1 MKKRLLSLVLCA
13 IMLFS
18 ACVLSACGE
27 ERGLTNSGGAITP
40 DTNKDNPMTIYIYG
54 IKEEGTTE
62 AGIRLVE
69 EELNKISV
77 RKYNTTVDLLLFD
90 EAEYASIVFAKTQE
104 AMSTYNQKK
113 KKDETLSTEEKD
125 LLVDVR
131 FPETVKVADMM
142 PSDVVNA
149 TLDIFLT
156 YIPDANSLTLDPN
169 SQYYSPDLSTVG
181 MFDLLY
187 NQRALAP
194 LGATIKSGTYSSL
207 KNNAYT
213 EALKGVERAT
223 YKTMD
228 ALDKVM
234 DTYAIPNNYI
244 YGEYQFVLFNSH
256 YVPEEITHQQDKS
269 QLLTDEA
276 LATLAGEI
284 QKELDAGNLKDPN
297 GNPADINVTATYSS
311 YEEFER
317 ATNTKD
323 VAICYINGDRATKE
337 LCEQTG
343 KYEVY
348 QRSVG
353 SVTTRDLCESM
364 YCVSQSTKDVKR
376 CLDIL
381 RLINENE
388 VFRNTLLYGV
398 KGTHYVQE
406 RTGEVTLANPLN
418 KGYKMNIKYTG
429 NMFICYP
436 SNSMDETMR
445 LMAKEDWLHAKLQ
458 VKEVLEANA
467 G

>member
-1 MKKRLLSLVLCA
+1 MKKRLLSLVLCVA
-13 IMLFS
+13 MLFS
-18 ACVLSACGE
+18 ACVLSACSE
-27 ERGLTNSGGAITP
+27 ERGLTNSTGTITT
-40 DTNKDNPMTIYIYG
+40 DSNNAPMTIYIYG

-69 EELNKISV
+69 EELNKISI

-90 EAEYASIVFAKTQE
+90 EKEYASIIFAKTQE

-113 KKDETLSTEEKD
+113 KKDETISAEEKD

-131 FPETVKVADMM
+131 FPETVKVADMV

-156 YIPDANSLTLDPN
+156 YIPEADSLTRDPN
-169 SQYYSPDLSTVG
+169 SQYYSPGLSAKG
-181 MFDLLY
+181 MFDILY
-187 NQRALAP
+187 EQRALAP
-194 LGATIKSGTYSSL
+194 LGASIKSGTYSSL

-213 EALKGVERAT
+213 EALKCVERAT
-223 YKTMD
+223 YKSIGT
-228 ALDKVM
+228 ANAVM

-256 YVPEEITHQQDKS
+256 YVNQFTSQKDKS
-269 QLLTDEA
+269 QLLTDSA
-276 LATLAGEI
+276 INTLANEI
-284 QKELDAGNLKDPN
+284 KAALDAGELLDPN
-297 GNPADINVTATYSS
+297 GEVADINVTATYSS
-311 YEEFER
+311 YEEFEQ
-317 ATNTKD
+317 AIDDKD
-323 VAICYINGDRATKE
+323 VAICFINGDRAVKE
-337 LCEQTG
+337 LCGQTG
-343 KYEVY
+343 RFEVY

-353 SVTTRDLCESM
+353 TITSSDLCESM
-364 YCVSQSTKDVKR
+364 YCVSQSTADVKR

-398 KGTHYVQE
+398 KGTHYIQE
-406 RTGEVTLANPLN
+406 RTGEVTLATPLN
-418 KGYKMNIKYTG
+418 KGYRMNIKYTG

-436 SNSMDETMR
+436 SNSMTETMR

-458 VKEVLEANA
+458 VKEVLDANA
-467 G
+467 AG

>member
-18 ACVLSACGE
+18 ACVLSACSE
-27 ERGLTNSGGAITP
+27 ERGLTNSTGTIVTDSNNA
-40 DTNKDNPMTIYIYG
+40 PMTIYIYG

-69 EELNKISV
+69 EELNKISIK
-77 RKYNTTVDLLLFD
+77 KYNTTVDLLLF
-90 EAEYASIVFAKTQE
+90 EEKEYASIVFAKTQE

-113 KKDETLSTEEKD
+113 KKDETITAEEKD

-131 FPETVKVADMM
+131 FAETVKVADMV

-156 YIPDANSLTLDPN
+156 YIPEADSLTRDPN
-169 SQYYSPDLSTVG
+169 SQYYSPDLSTKG
-181 MFDLLY
+181 MFDILY
-187 NQRALAP
+187 EQRALAP
-194 LGATIKSGTYSSL
+194 LGASIKSGTYSSL

-213 EALKGVERAT
+213 EALKCVERAT

-228 ALDKVM
+228 ALNKVM

-256 YVPEEITHQQDKS
+256 YVNQFTSQQDKS
-269 QLLTDEA
+269 QLLGDTA
-276 LATLAGEI
+276 IATLANEI
-284 QKELDAGNLKDPN
+284 KAALDAGELLDPN
-297 GNPADINVTATYSS
+297 GEVADINVTATYSS
-311 YEEFER
+311 YEEFEK
-317 ATNTKD
+317 AINDKD
-323 VAICYINGDRATKE
+323 VAICYINGDRAVKE
-337 LCEQTG
+337 LCEQSG
-343 KYEVY
+343 RFEVY
-348 QRSVG
+348 QRSIG
-353 SVTTRDLCESM
+353 TITSKELCESM
-364 YCVSQSTKDVKR
+364 YCVSQSTADVNR

-406 RTGEVTLANPLN
+406 RTGEVTLATPLN
-418 KGYKMNIKYTG
+418 KGYRMNIKYTG

-436 SNSMDETMR
+436 CNSMTETMR

-458 VKEVLEANA
+458 VKEVLDNNA
-467 G
+467 TS

>member
-18 ACVLSACGE
+18 ACVLSACSE
-27 ERGLTNSGGAITP
+27 ERGLTNSAGTITP
-40 DTNKDNPMTIYIYG
+40 DSNKDAPMTIYIYG

-69 EELNKISV
+69 EELNKISIK
-77 RKYNTTVDLLLFD
+77 KYNTTVDLLLFD
-90 EAEYASIVFAKTQE
+90 EKEYASIIFAKTQE
-104 AMSTYNQKK
+104 AMSTYNQHK
-113 KKDETLSTEEKD
+113 KKDENVTTEEKN

-149 TLDIFLT
+149 TLDIFLAYT
-156 YIPDANSLTLDPN
+156 PEAGSLTLDKN
-169 SQYYSPDLSTVG
+169 SQYYSPDLAAKG
-181 MFDLLY
+181 MFDILY
-187 NQRALAP
+187 EQRALAP

-207 KNNAYT
+207 KNNAYA

-228 ALDKVM
+228 ALNKVM
-234 DTYAIPNNYI
+234 ETYAIPNNYI

-256 YVPEEITHQQDKS
+256 YVNQFTKQQDKS
-269 QLLTDEA
+269 QLLTDSA
-276 LATLAGEI
+276 LSTLASEM
-284 QKELDAGNLKDPN
+284 QKMLDAGELLDPN
-297 GNPADINVTATYSS
+297 GNVADINITATYSS
-311 YEEFER
+311 YEEFET
-317 ATNTKD
+317 AINTKD
-323 VAICYINGDRATKE
+323 VAICYINGDKAVKE

-343 KYEVY
+343 KYDVY
-348 QRSVG
+348 QRGIGAVS
-353 SVTTRDLCESM
+353 SKDLCESM
-364 YCVSQSTKDVKR
+364 YCVSQSTTNVNR

-388 VFRNTLLYGV
+388 LFRNTLLYGV

-406 RTGEVTLANPLN
+406 RTGDVTLANPLN

-436 SNSMDETMR
+436 CNSMSETMK
-445 LMAKEDWLHAKLQ
+445 LMARDDWQYAKIQ
-458 VKEVLEANA
+458 VKEILDANA
-467 G
+467 AK